1 MAEVTSRDYHDAAT
15 AVATAAAT
23 AHEDMLLVSGRGL
36 IKETYLKQGSQG
48 VISRRSALKTL
59 LATRSIPLV
68 GLDDMTIEM
77 ILSEL
82 AAMDSNNFLGNCGLG
97 EREGRVFSQL
107 VAKRHFHLSH
117 GIGRSGDLQE
127 EQPKAAG
134 SSIIYK
140 LTGYLALQA
149 LHKMSLTSMN
159 KCLVVPVATGMTLAL
174 CMMTLRTQRPLARYV
189 IWSRIDQKSCFKS
202 ILTAGFVPLVV
213 DTVRIGD
220 SLHTDCS
227 RIEEL
232 IVEYGSEN
240 ILVSIS

>member
-1 MAEVTSRDYHDAAT
+1 MAEVTSRDDNDAAP
-15 AVATAAAT
+15 AAAST
-23 AHEDMLLVSGRGL
+23 HEDMLLVSGRGL

-97 EREGRVFSQL
+97 EREGRVYSQL

-174 CMMTLRTQRPLARYV
+174 CMMTLRSQRPMARYV

-213 DTVRIGD
+213 DTVRISD

-227 RIEEL
+227 RIEAL

>member
-1 MAEVTSRDYHDAAT
+1 MAEVTTRDDHDAT
-15 AVATAAAT
+15 ASSAP
-23 AHEDMLLVSGRGL
+23 EDMLLVNGRGL
-36 IKETYLKQGSQG
+36 IKETYLKQGFQG

-59 LATRSIPLV
+59 LATRSIPTV

-97 EREGRVFSQL
+97 EREGRVFSPL
-107 VAKRHFHLSH
+107 VQKRHFHLSH

-140 LTGYLALQA
+140 LTSYLALQA
-149 LHKMSLTSMN
+149 LHKMSLTSMR

-174 CMMTLRTQRPLARYV
+174 CMMTLRTQRSTARYV

-220 SLHTDCS
+220 SLHTDCG
-227 RIEEL
+227 RIEAL
-232 IVEYGSEN
+232 VVEYGSEN
-240 ILVSIS
+240 ILVS